1 MHITSARAARCAASA
16 CLAACAAPDPTPRVR
31 NMADTGCFEDFSNVD
46 TAEHYKQAYELLAE
60 EQALFKDF

>member
-1 MHITSARAARCAASA
+1 
-16 CLAACAAPDPTPRVR
+16 VR
-31 NMADTGCFEDFSNVD
+31 NMADTGCFEDYSNVD